1 MTDFETITTEYLDKR
16 GNLITTA
23 EELEQLISDTSGSK
37 ALEKRVAAFLD
48 EFFDFMVIEKKY
60 LFSMV
65 DAHERF
71 IIDLT
76 GLSFDELVSLSS
88 SRPEA

>member
-1 MTDFETITTEYLDKR
+1 MANLETVVSDFLDKR
-16 GNLITTA
+16 DNLITTA

-48 EFFDFMVIEKKY
+48 EFFDFMAIEKKY
-60 LFSMV
+60 LLSLH

-71 IIDLT
+71 I
-76 GLSFDELVSLSS
+76 V
-88 SRPEA
+88 

>member
-1 MTDFETITTEYLDKR
+1 MTVIVWRHGKIGSVSIGVR
-16 GNLITTA
+16 K
-23 EELEQLISDTSGSK
+23 ISDTSGSK

-48 EFFDFMVIEKKY
+48 EFFDFMAIEKKY
-60 LFSMV
+60 LLSLH

-88 SRPEA
+88 SRPES